1 MRTLP
6 TSYAALALGL
16 VLAGASLTGCALP
29 RQFGERPVAAER
41 GDASYYAHD
50 FHGRKTASGEEF
62 DMHELTAA
70 HRTLPMGTRVRV
82 TNLDNG
88 RDVVVRINDRGP
100 FKRGRVIDVSY
111 EAAKKLDMVA
121 AGVAPVRVEVL
132 R

>member
-1 MRTLP
+1 MRTAR

-50 FHGRKTASGEEF
+50 FHGRKTASGEHF

-111 EAAKKLDMVA
+111 EAAKKLDMIA
-121 AGVAPVRVEVL
+121 SGVAPVKVEVL